1 MDALLAIARTV
12 QSYNQQQ
19 KQLQQQQQHDE
30 NSTRQVNV
38 RLITNG
44 LCYSIPHLGYS
55 NKYNNN
61 NQKTIQLPNLRYRIL
76 RDLIDAGVSRVS
88 VALNTANR
96 HEYDVLM
103 QPACYTGGGMIM
115 TTEDDDDD
123 RHTDGG
129 GGGGGGVVVRR
140 DNNNMDTSS
149 TLYNINTSSSSL
161 SIQPMMPGT
170 AHDLICEFIMDA
182 TKLGMDV
189 EITGVDRP
197 GIDKVEMERLA
208 RLLLSVGPNQSNN
221 NNQKKGLR
229 QRSGVRWRRYFE

>member
-12 QSYNQQQ
+12 QSFNR
-19 KQLQQQQQHDE
+19 QQQQQNNDQE
-30 NSTRQVNV
+30 STRQVNV

-55 NKYNNN
+55 NNNN
-61 NQKTIQLPNLRYRIL
+61 NNPNKIVLPKLRYTIL
-76 RDLIDAGVSRVS
+76 RDLIDAGVSRIS

-103 QPACYTGGGMIM
+103 QPACYTGGGMIL
-115 TTEDDDDD
+115 TDDDGN
-123 RHTDGG
+123 GG
-129 GGGGGGVVVRR
+129 G
-140 DNNNMDTSS
+140 NNNNHT
-149 TLYNINTSSSSL
+149 NANTTASSSS
-161 SIQPMMPGT
+161 SFPPMMPGT

-197 GIDKVEMERLA
+197 EIDKLEMERLA
-208 RLLLSVGPNQSNN
+208 RLLLSVAPKDR
-221 NNQKKGLR
+221 KKMKGR
-229 QRSGVRWRRYFE
+229 AGQRRSVVRWRPYFE

>member
-1 MDALLAIARTV
+1 MDALLAVARTV
-12 QSYNQQQ
+12 QLYNQQQ
-19 KQLQQQQQHDE
+19 QQQQQHNDE
-30 NSTRQVNV
+30 NLPRQISV

-44 LCYSIPHLGYS
+44 LCYTIPHLGYS
-55 NKYNNN
+55 IKNNN
-61 NQKTIQLPNLRYRIL
+61 TNNNSNTPNNQNTIQLPKLRYKLL

-96 HEYDVLM
+96 HEYDVFM

-115 TTEDDDDD
+115 TD
-123 RHTDGG
+123 
-129 GGGGGGVVVRR
+129 
-140 DNNNMDTSS
+140 DNNNDG
-149 TLYNINTSSSSL
+149 NDNHNASSSS
-161 SIQPMMPGT
+161 SIQQQPIMTMMPGT

-208 RLLLSVGPNQSNN
+208 RLLLSVVPKPKKNHNN
-221 NNQKKGLR
+221 NKKKGMMR
-229 QRSGVRWRRYFE
+229 RRSGVRWRPYFE